1 MNFGDRD
8 ITEWDTTEGYLY
20 GIKIGEIRPAPK
32 LGYIRG
38 WVTVGG
44 YKRGMTVFAVKL
56 DQALRIFGKSIDKAD
71 RRPWFF
77 ISSHDWWLKTM
88 KNNL

>member
-8 ITEWDTTEGYLY
+8 ITEWDTTEGILY

-38 WVTVGG
+38 WVTIGG
-44 YKRGMTVFAVKL
+44 VINEG
-56 DQALRIFGKSIDKAD
+56 
-71 RRPWFF
+71 
-77 ISSHDWWLKTM
+77 
-88 KNNL
+88 